1 MTSTDH
7 DELDIEALR
16 ARYDAE
22 RQQRLRD
29 DGSAQYVAMD
39 GRFES
44 YLDDPWVTAPAQ
56 RAPIDETTEV
66 LIVGGGFGGMLCAAQ
81 LRSIG
86 IEDLRIIEK
95 GGDFGGTWYWNRY
108 PGAACDTESLHLSA
122 ALQGDR
128 LRPLGGSTP
137 RLRKSSPT
145 ASALREITSTCIR
158 TIPLPDSG

>member
-56 RAPIDETTEV
+56 RAPLEETGYIPQRKYARAPEIFEHCQRIGHQFGLYERALFQTVVVDMHWHDDAAHWLVNTDRGDTIRARFVV
-66 LIVGGGFGGMLCAAQ
+66 LAGGPLNRPKLPG
-81 LRSIG
+81 IPG
-86 IEDLRIIEK
+86 IES
-95 GGDFGGTWYWNRY
+95 F
-108 PGAACDTESLHLSA
+108 
-122 ALQGDR
+122 QGH
-128 LRPLGGSTP
+128 S
-137 RLRKSSPT
+137 
-145 ASALREITSTCIR
+145 
-158 TIPLPDSG
+158 

>member
-44 YLDDPWVTAPAQ
+44 YLDDPWVT
-56 RAPIDETTEV
+56 R
-66 LIVGGGFGGMLCAAQ
+66 
-81 LRSIG
+81 LRSVH
-86 IEDLRIIEK
+86 RS
-95 GGDFGGTWYWNRY
+95 T
-108 PGAACDTESLHLSA
+108 
-122 ALQGDR
+122 
-128 LRPLGGSTP
+128 RPP
-137 RLRKSSPT
+137 R
-145 ASALREITSTCIR
+145 C
-158 TIPLPDSG
+158 